1 MRHALK
7 TRLAPHLKKKMTH
20 TINLNHITK
29 IEGHAKLAIEIEKN
43 KVKKCELSSI
53 EGSRYFEGLVRNKK
67 YFEAHEITSRICG
80 ICSCAHTVAAN
91 TAVER
96 ALGIETSHQTK
107 QLNKLLMLGER
118 IRSHAAH
125 LYFLALPDYLGYES
139 AIAML
144 PKYKNE
150 VQSAITM
157 MKAGN
162 DLVRVIGGRDMHP
175 VAAAV
180 GGYRNIPTK
189 QSLVDVAETMKKLK
203 KDAIATAEL
212 FSKLTLYDYEHDC
225 EFFSL
230 KDEKEYAMLSGPL
243 VSEKSKFEQFEYLD
257 YFKEYHSPYSTA
269 NFVVKD
275 DKPYMTGALARFNNN
290 YDQLSDDAKKA
301 VEKSGIKFPNKNP
314 FTNNFAQAVEL
325 IHCMDHVITLCN
337 ELEPVQENIEKPKTM
352 SGRGVAAIEV
362 PRGLLF
368 HDYTIENG
376 NIINANIITP
386 TAQNLKVMED
396 EIKDMLPGL
405 LKLGEEEKIN
415 MEIEKLI
422 RAYDPCFSCS
432 SHFLEVEWKK
442 K

>member
-1 MRHALK
+1 
-7 TRLAPHLKKKMTH
+7 MTH

-29 IEGHAKLAIEIEKN
+29 IEGHAKLAVEIEDN

-53 EGSRYFEGLVRNKK
+53 EGSRYFEGLLKGKK
-67 YFEAHEITSRICG
+67 YFEAHEITARICG

-91 TAVER
+91 MAVER

-150 VQSAITM
+150 VQSAIKM
-157 MKAGN
+157 MKSGN
-162 DLVRVIGGRDMHP
+162 NLVRTVGGRDMHP

-180 GGYRNIPTK
+180 GGYRSIPKK
-189 QSLVDVAETMKKLK
+189 QELTELSEEFKRLK

-212 FSKLTLYDYEHDC
+212 FSGLKLYDYEHDV

-230 KDEKEYAMLSGPL
+230 KDENEYAMLYGPL
-243 VSEKSKFEQFEYLD
+243 VSEKSKFEQYEYLD
-257 YFKEYHSPYSTA
+257 YFDEYHTKYSTA

-275 DKPYMTGALARFNNN
+275 DHPYMTGALARINNN
-290 YDQLSDDAKKA
+290 LDMLSEDAKKA
-301 VEKSGIKFPNKNP
+301 VERSGVKYPNKNP
-314 FTNNFAQAVEL
+314 FTNNFSQAIEL
-325 IHCMDHVITLCN
+325 IHCMDQVIQIID
-337 ELEPVQENIEKPKTM
+337 EFEPKQENIEKPRMM
-352 SGRGVAAIEV
+352 SGRGIAAIEV

-376 NIINANIITP
+376 DIIKANIITP
-386 TAQNLKVMED
+386 TAQNLKVIED
-396 EIKDMLPGL
+396 EIKEMLPSL
-405 LKLGEEEKIN
+405 LKLEQEEKIN
-415 MEIEKLI
+415 LEIEKLI

-432 SHFLEVEWKK
+432 SHFLEVQWKK

>member
-1 MRHALK
+1 
-7 TRLAPHLKKKMTH
+7 MTH

-43 KVKKCELSSI
+43 KIKKCELSSI
-53 EGSRYFEGLVRNKK
+53 EGSRYFEGLLKGKK

-91 TAVER
+91 MAVER

-150 VQSAITM
+150 VQSAIRIM
-157 MKAGN
+157 QSGN
-162 DLVRVIGGRDMHP
+162 NIVRIIGGRDMHP
-175 VAAAV
+175 VAASV

-189 QSLVDVAETMKKLK
+189 ENLNIIVADIKNLK
-203 KDAIATAEL
+203 KEAIATAEL
-212 FSKLTLYDYEHDC
+212 FSTLTLYEYEHDC

-230 KDEKEYAMLSGPL
+230 KDEKEYAMLEGSL
-243 VSEKSKFEQFEYLD
+243 VSEKTKFEQYEYLD

-275 DKPYMTGALARFNNN
+275 NKPYMTGALARFNNN
-290 YDQLSDDAKKA
+290 FSQLSEDAKK
-301 VEKSGIKFPNKNP
+301 VIEKSKIKFPNKNP

-325 IHCMDHVITLCN
+325 VHCMDQVIQIIQ
-337 ELEPVQENIEKPKTM
+337 ELEPEEEGIEKPKTM
-352 SGRGVAAIEV
+352 SGRGIAAIEV

-368 HDYTIENG
+368 HDYTIEEG
-376 NIINANIITP
+376 VIVKANIITP
-386 TAQNLKVMED
+386 TAQNLKVIED

-405 LKLGEEEKIN
+405 LKLEKEEKIN

>member
-1 MRHALK
+1 
-7 TRLAPHLKKKMTH
+7 MTH

-53 EGSRYFEGLVRNKK
+53 EGSRYFEGLVKGTK

-96 ALGIETSHQTK
+96 ALGIEPTHQTK
-107 QLNKLLMLGER
+107 LLNKLLMLGER

-125 LYFLALPDYLGYES
+125 LFFLALPDYLGYES

-150 VQSAITM
+150 VQSALRM

-162 DLVRVIGGRDMHP
+162 EIVRLVGGRDMHP

-180 GGYRNIPTK
+180 GGYRNIPSK
-189 QSLVDVAETMKKLK
+189 EKLMELVESIKKLK
-203 KDAIATAEL
+203 LEANATVEL
-212 FSKLTLYDYEHDC
+212 FSKLKLYDYEHKC

-230 KDEKEYAMLSGPL
+230 QDSKEYAMLEGPL
-243 VSEKSKFEQFEYLD
+243 VSEKSKFEQHEYLD
-257 YFKEYHSPYSTA
+257 YFKEYHSKYSTA

-275 DKPYMTGALARFNNN
+275 NKPYMTGALARMNNN
-290 YDQLSDDAKKA
+290 FEMLSEDAKLA
-301 VEKSGIKFPNKNP
+301 VKKSGIEFPNLNP
-314 FTNNFAQAVEL
+314 FTNNFCQAVEL
-325 IHCMDHVITLCN
+325 IHCMDEVIKHSVDYEEIEEHILK
-337 ELEPVQENIEKPKTM
+337 PVTNT
-352 SGRGVAAIEV
+352 GRGVAAIEV
-362 PRGLLF
+362 PRGILF
-368 HDYTIENG
+368 HDYTIEDG
-376 NIINANIITP
+376 TIIKANIITP

-396 EIKDMLPGL
+396 EIKEMLPSL
-405 LKLGEEEKIN
+405 LKLKDEEKIN
-415 MEIEKLI
+415 LEIEKLI

-432 SHFLEVEWKK
+432 SHFLEVKWKK